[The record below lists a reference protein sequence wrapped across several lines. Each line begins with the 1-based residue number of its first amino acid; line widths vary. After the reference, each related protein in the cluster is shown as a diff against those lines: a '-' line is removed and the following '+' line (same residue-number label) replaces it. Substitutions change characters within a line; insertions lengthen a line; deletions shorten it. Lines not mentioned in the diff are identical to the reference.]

1 MEILDTT
8 IQSISFLHNEII
20 IFAVFGFIIGGID
33 DFIIDILYLIRK
45 INRRLFIYSIYRR
58 MTGATLPQSAWP
70 GEMAIFIPAWNEANV
85 IGAMLRNSLNSWR
98 AGGFHI
104 FVGVYPNDPNSITTI
119 ADIAASDA
127 RVTMVIAP
135 HDGPTTKADCLNHIW
150 AAMTRAEKARGM
162 RFKAIVL
169 HDAEDVVHADEIRL
183 FDMMIDRFDMVQI
196 PVRPLLS
203 QQSQWVAGHYADE
216 FAESHGK
223 HLVMREAIGAAVPSA
238 GVGCAIKRGMMA
250 KIAAL
255 RHGEPFDSASL
266 TEDYEIGLRIAELE
280 GRTAFVV
287 MNDAQGGLICTQE
300 HFPDTLKDAVKQKAR
315 WFVGISLAGW
325 DRMGW
330 SGSWQ
335 ERWMRLH
342 DRRGSLSALVLF
354 AAYMSVISYGI
365 LLAASLFGRAS
376 IPDYSPVMHAALLC
390 TSVLMFWRLSFR
402 FAFSARAYGWKQG
415 LLAIPRTLIANI
427 IAMLAARRAMGEYW
441 KQLRG
446 GPVVWDKTSHRFPG
460 LAPEQP

>member
-1 MEILDTT
+1 M
-8 IQSISFLHNEII
+8 
-20 IFAVFGFIIGGID
+20 
-33 DFIIDILYLIRK
+33 
-45 INRRLFIYSIYRR
+45 LFRS
-58 MTGATLPQSAWP
+58 
-70 GEMAIFIPAWNEANV
+70 
-85 IGAMLRNSLNSWR
+85 
-98 AGGFHI
+98 
-104 FVGVYPNDPNSITTI
+104 
-119 ADIAASDA
+119 
-127 RVTMVIAP
+127 
-135 HDGPTTKADCLNHIW
+135 
-150 AAMTRAEKARGM
+150 
-162 RFKAIVL
+162 
-169 HDAEDVVHADEIRL
+169 
-183 FDMMIDRFDMVQI
+183 
-196 PVRPLLS
+196 
-203 QQSQWVAGHYADE
+203 DE